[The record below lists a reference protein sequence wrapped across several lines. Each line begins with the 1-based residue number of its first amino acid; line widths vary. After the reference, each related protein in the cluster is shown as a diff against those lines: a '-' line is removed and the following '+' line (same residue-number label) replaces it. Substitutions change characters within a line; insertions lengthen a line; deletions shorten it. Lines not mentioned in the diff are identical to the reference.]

1 MTDEPLTHHPSP
13 RRGQVGGMELA
24 FALAGGPLAWFAQ
37 LNVNY
42 ALTAQP
48 CFPGPHRNVEL
59 PGDAHWAFAAAI
71 VVYLLLLA
79 VAVAAGL
86 LSLRLFKR
94 TRNETVGSNADVEE
108 AGTGR
113 TRFLAYWGM
122 LMGFGFAVVILV
134 NAVALIMVPQ
144 CAM

>member
-13 RRGQVGGMELA
+13 KRGRVGGFELA
-24 FALAGGPLAWFAQ
+24 FALWGGPLAWFVQ

-42 ALTAQP
+42 ALVAQP
-48 CFPGPHRNVEL
+48 CFPGPNRNLEL
-59 PGDAHWAFAAAI
+59 PGEAQWAFVAAV

-86 LSLRLFKR
+86 LSVRLFQR
-94 TRNETVGSNADVEE
+94 TRDETVGSDTDVEE

-113 TRFLAYWGM
+113 TRFLSYWGM
-122 LMGFGFAVVILV
+122 LLGFGFAVVILV
-134 NAVALIMVPQ
+134 NAAGLIMVPP
-144 CAM
+144 CAI